1 MSSIRVPNLAFQSA
15 RLIIA
20 ACVLFV
26 FLASAEATAIT
37 AGHSITA
44 VGQNNPVGGSLV
56 PGTGSPLPVS
66 SDTFS
71 GTLTSSVVAGDT
83 SNPYGGLTFTYLL
96 SNDLAS
102 SDAIG
107 RITINSFAG
116 FLTDVSFQSPGAGV
130 QPTLSDRSNSGNTIG
145 FTFVGPPLSGLGEL
159 QPGQSAT
166 LLVVQTNAT
175 HFASTTAQLIDGS
188 VTTVASFGPTAMIP
202 EPSTLVLTGFGLAA
216 FCVAAYRRRW
226 ARSSTRGCALNASRA
241 ALPEKLRAF
250 RDGVSMSPNENEIV
264 GRAAST
270 NALRERIRRVAR
282 FPSGVLISG
291 PSGTGKE
298 LVARA
303 IHRHS
308 PRASQPFVSV
318 DCTSLSGDLFASQ
331 LFGHVKGAFTG
342 ADYERIGCFR
352 AADGGTILL
361 DEIGEL
367 SPDLQSNLLRTI
379 QERVV
384 VPVGSDRPIP
394 IDVRIVAATNRDLEE
409 EVRSGGFRLDL
420 YYRLNVVALKTV
432 PLRDRVEDIEPLAD
446 FFLNKMAA
454 EQGYPHKRLS
464 EAVLAVLQAY
474 PWPGNVRQLQNA
486 LELAVVFA
494 AGDVL
499 DLDSLP
505 TEIVTAV
512 PDPARDRAP
521 SLPPRHAHW
530 PTLADVERE
539 HIRLTLDQAFHNQ
552 SAAADLLKINRVTLA
567 RKIREYQLPRP
578 DCAPP
583 QSTAGRLAAR
593 RFSACARYLLPPCAV
608 NVVPKAL
615 TAMVPC

>member
-1 MSSIRVPNLAFQSA
+1 
-15 RLIIA
+15 
-20 ACVLFV
+20 
-26 FLASAEATAIT
+26 
-37 AGHSITA
+37 
-44 VGQNNPVGGSLV
+44 
-56 PGTGSPLPVS
+56 
-66 SDTFS
+66 
-71 GTLTSSVVAGDT
+71 
-83 SNPYGGLTFTYLL
+83 
-96 SNDLAS
+96 
-102 SDAIG
+102 
-107 RITINSFAG
+107 
-116 FLTDVSFQSPGAGV
+116 
-130 QPTLSDRSNSGNTIG
+130 
-145 FTFVGPPLSGLGEL
+145 
-159 QPGQSAT
+159 
-166 LLVVQTNAT
+166 
-175 HFASTTAQLIDGS
+175 
-188 VTTVASFGPTAMIP
+188 
-202 EPSTLVLTGFGLAA
+202 
-216 FCVAAYRRRW
+216 
-226 ARSSTRGCALNASRA
+226 
-241 ALPEKLRAF
+241 
-250 RDGVSMSPNENEIV
+250 MSPNENELV

-308 PRASQPFVSV
+308 PRASRPFVSV

-367 SPDLQSNLLRTI
+367 SPDLQSNLLRAI
-379 QERVV
+379 QERLV

-394 IDVRIVAATNRDLEE
+394 IDVRIVAATNRDLEA
-409 EVRSGGFRLDL
+409 EVRSGRFRLDL

-432 PLRDRVEDIEPLAD
+432 PLGDRVEDIEPLAD
-446 FFLNKMAA
+446 FFLNKMAV

-486 LELAVVFA
+486 LERAVVFA

-499 DLDSLP
+499 DMDSLP

-512 PDPARDRAP
+512 QQPVRGAAP
-521 SLPPRHAHW
+521 PLPPRQARW
-530 PTLADVERE
+530 PSLADVERE

-578 DCAPP
+578 DAH
-583 QSTAGRLAAR
+583 R
-593 RFSACARYLLPPCAV
+593 RSRRQCR
-608 NVVPKAL
+608 
-615 TAMVPC
+615 